1 MSGWKLVTRELY
13 AAGRPMK
20 RVEFDHGADGA
31 DPYKG
36 LRDARRMG
44 LVRSIRQS
52 KFQWVWEITPE
63 GRAWVEGRLA
73 LIVPPSKSNT
83 GGRAAGTRLRA
94 VATWLKALP
103 GTNEVRI

>member
-31 DPYKG
+31 DPYKV

-63 GRAWVEGRLA
+63 GRAWVEGRAELA
-73 LIVPPSKSNT
+73 PQRRDGKPRPL
-83 GGRAAGTRLRA
+83 
-94 VATWLKALP
+94 VATWLMALP
-103 GTNEVRI
+103 TNNEVRL